1 MSRRDHI
8 MLNEHTNLE
17 RVVDA
22 ALFAAESAR
31 RAREEFLARMSH
43 ELRTPLN
50 AVIGFS
56 RVLESNKAGNQRPED
71 IQMLQ
76 RVRAGGE
83 HLLRLIENVLE
94 QSEMEQGNLEVVRES
109 VDVSALTERVIAQHR
124 AAASA
129 KGLRMIAVL
138 PPAAAMVEL
147 DARRF
152 EQVLG
157 HLIDN
162 AIKFTDEGS
171 VRVVMV
177 LDAATNEPTALV
189 VTDTGMGIPADRVE
203 SLFAPFEQGD
213 NSRRRAHG
221 GSGLGLPLARCLCH
235 AMGCQLVA
243 ESQVG
248 RGSRFSIR
256 FPRKA

>member
-1 MSRRDHI
+1 MI
-8 MLNEHTNLE
+8 NEQTTLQTA
-17 RVVDA
+17 VDE
-22 ALFAAESAR
+22 ALVATELAR

-71 IQMLQ
+71 IAMLK

-83 HLLRLIENVLE
+83 HLLRLIENVLD
-94 QSEMEQGNLEVVRES
+94 QSDFEQGNIEIALER
-109 VDVSALTERVIAQHR
+109 VDVSELAERVMARHR

-129 KGLRMIAVL
+129 KGLRMVGILPAVS
-138 PPAAAMVEL
+138 PAIDL
-147 DARRF
+147 DPRRF

-162 AIKFTDEGS
+162 AIKFTDAGS

-177 LDAATNEPTALV
+177 VDAATNRPLTLTV
-189 VTDTGMGIPADRVE
+189 SDTGTGIPRDGIER
-203 SLFAPFEQGD
+203 LFAPFEQGD

-221 GSGLGLPLARCLCH
+221 GSGLGLPLARRLCH
-235 AMGCQLVA
+235 AMSCQLVVD
-243 ESQVG
+243 SHVG

-256 FPRKA
+256 FPKTS